1 MEATVTLGGLPGACV
16 PAYVPSMTYEIT
28 TRLHPGIALVTAL
41 AAVGCGGG
49 GGAARPHDKPEAR
62 TTTPTT
68 TTPATTTT
76 TTPATDGIRSFE
88 MVAGGTSHYGITI
101 RSLRRSGPF
110 LTLNLAF
117 TCVRAD
123 GECSSEFDFNGVN
136 THDLN
141 TMAGLRLLDPGATKE
156 YEVVRDGR
164 ANPYVSA
171 IQALYAPG
179 PRRYRAWVRFAAPP
193 TSTRTIDLVFPHGGP
208 HVEDLPITEGGG
220 VDPNPSG
227 SGEVGASPAEFD
239 QPPESTSADGL
250 DLGVRELK
258 LEVLSRGG
266 DEQISERA
274 GRRTVTLAAD
284 VLFAF
289 ARATLGDKAGAL
301 LTDSAGTIDARAA
314 GPVAV
319 DGYTDSKGGD
329 AYNLRL
335 SRRRA
340 ETVKNALRQRLRS
353 AHALRA
359 SGHGE
364 ADPVAPNTKA
374 GEDNPAG
381 RRRNRRVTIGFSV
394 RAPAAPAPPKEAPP
408 APSAPQAGPPVRS
421 ARYTTSI
428 ADGRT
433 DLRVDVVGIR
443 RRGAVAVLDLR
454 MTCERSDSY
463 NCDSEF
469 VLAQDPMGID
479 LLDATSFLNTA
490 GAISLVDPTADATYL
505 AARTADSRPLASDV
519 NLVPGRTAFPLWV
532 YFPAPPPSV
541 KTLTVAMPSG
551 GPRLTGIP
559 VE

>member
-1 MEATVTLGGLPGACV
+1 MQLRPGVALV
-16 PAYVPSMTYEIT
+16 
-28 TRLHPGIALVTAL
+28 ALVTAL

-49 GGAARPHDKPEAR
+49 GGATRPRDKPEAR

-88 MVAGGTSHYGITI
+88 MVAGGKSHYGITI

-123 GECSSEFDFNGVN
+123 GECVGEFDFETGGTN
-136 THDLN
+136 TQDLN
-141 TMAGLRLLDPGATKE
+141 TIAGLRLLDPGATKE
-156 YEVVRDGR
+156 YGVVRDGESR
-164 ANPYVSA
+164 PYVSA
-171 IQALYAPG
+171 TMPFYAPG
-179 PRRYRAWVRFAAPP
+179 PRRYRAWIRFAAPP
-193 TSTRTIDLVFPHGGP
+193 TSTRTIDLAFPKGGP

-239 QPPESTSADGL
+239 RPPESTSADGL
-250 DLGVRELK
+250 DLGVRDLK

-289 ARATLGDKAGAL
+289 DRATLGDRAGAL
-301 LTDSAGTIDARAA
+301 LSDSAGTIDARAA

-353 AHALRA
+353 EHALRA
-359 SGHGE
+359 VGHGE

-394 RAPAAPAPPKEAPP
+394 RAPAAPGSPTKAPP
-408 APSAPQAGPPVRS
+408 APPAPPVRS

-428 ADGRT
+428 ADERT
-433 DLRVDVVGIR
+433 DLRVDVVGVR
-443 RRGAVAVLDLR
+443 RRGALAVLDLR
-454 MTCERSDSY
+454 MICERSDSY

-469 VLAQDPMGID
+469 VLAQNPMGIGA
-479 LLDATSFLNTA
+479 LDATSFLNTA

-505 AARTADSRPLASDV
+505 AARTADGRPFASEV
-519 NLVPGRTAFPLWV
+519 NLVPGRTAFPIWV
-532 YFPAPPPSV
+532 YFAAPPPSV
-541 KTLTVAMPSG
+541 KTMTVVMPDG